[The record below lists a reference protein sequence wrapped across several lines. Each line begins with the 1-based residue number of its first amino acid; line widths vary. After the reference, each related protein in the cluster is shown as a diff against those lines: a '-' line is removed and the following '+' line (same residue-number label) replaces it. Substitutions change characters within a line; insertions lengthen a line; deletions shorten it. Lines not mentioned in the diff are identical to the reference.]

1 MKWSLCGVGILF
13 KGTYLSQCYEAGNP
27 LLAAQLK
34 VLEKDIEV
42 WRKRLSRLSWL
53 MKVVNESIPRR
64 ANLEDKCTG
73 HFGESRFKS
82 QALLDERVR
91 LACMAYVT
99 PQRY

>member
-1 MKWSLCGVGILF
+1 
-13 KGTYLSQCYEAGNP
+13 
-27 LLAAQLK
+27 
-34 VLEKDIEV
+34 
-42 WRKRLSRLSWL
+42 